1 MVFFILC
8 VKIFVLLTGGIGGC
22 RPGHA
27 RALPGWVT
35 TK

>member
-1 MVFFILC
+1 MYVSQS
-8 VKIFVLLTGGIGGC
+8 VIGGC

-27 RALPGWVT
+27 RALPGWAT